1 MTTLKRIVAVFL
13 AVMLVA
19 AVCSVA
25 VAAADVPTLKL
36 TLGVDD
42 FEFTVYKIASL
53 NKTEGSYS
61 YPAGV
66 AADVQNVVKAKQATG
81 KLFLDALNG
90 VYNDGT
96 GASKFGSAY
105 TT

>member
-25 VAAADVPTLKL
+25 VAAADKPTLKL

-53 NKTEGSYS
+53 NKTLRS
-61 YPAGV
+61 
-66 AADVQNVVKAKQATG
+66 
-81 KLFLDALNG
+81 
-90 VYNDGT
+90 
-96 GASKFGSAY
+96 
-105 TT
+105 